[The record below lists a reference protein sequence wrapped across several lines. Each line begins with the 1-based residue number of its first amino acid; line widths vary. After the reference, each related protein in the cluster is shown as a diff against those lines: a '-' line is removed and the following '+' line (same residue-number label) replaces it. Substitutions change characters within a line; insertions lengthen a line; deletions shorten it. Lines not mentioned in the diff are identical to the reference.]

1 MPLIVAY
8 RGPGAPPV
16 LQSVLLLLLA
26 AALAPRAARADPL
39 ACQPNEAQPMLPI
52 FHIIGNVSAL
62 EGGNLSVEAIN
73 DASGVT
79 YYNGIYHVWHQCC
92 QSACA
97 AASASASSARARVAP
112 AANPQLPPP
121 QRRSS

>member
-1 MPLIVAY
+1 MTTSTRPPSSLL
-8 RGPGAPPV
+8 APALLSP
-16 LQSVLLLLLA
+16 LLLLLA
-26 AALAPRAARADPL
+26 ARAAADPL
-39 ACQPNEAQPMLPI
+39 ACQPNAQQPMLPI
-52 FHIIGNVSAL
+52 FHIIGNVTARADGGLVL
-62 EGGNLSVEAIN
+62 EPIN

-112 AANPQLPPP
+112 AAKPQLPPP